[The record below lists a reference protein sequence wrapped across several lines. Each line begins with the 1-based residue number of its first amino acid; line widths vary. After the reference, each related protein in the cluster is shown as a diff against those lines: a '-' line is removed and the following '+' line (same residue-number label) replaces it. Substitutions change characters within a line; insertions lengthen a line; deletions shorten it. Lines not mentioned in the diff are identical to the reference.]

1 MDYEALA
8 KSLGGVPEKKA
19 EKSKGSAARMEI
31 SLKPVSS
38 GKEPA
43 QVQQSQPQEA
53 IDYAKIAESLG
64 GSSLPA
70 EEPSTSFLGLAGA
83 ATRGAALPLTGAA
96 LGAMAGA
103 PIGGVGAIPGALAGA
118 GAATLAG
125 MVGDPVVSS
134 INSLLGTKYKLPTD
148 ELEDLL
154 TRIGVARP
162 DTEAER
168 IVQATMTGAT
178 GAAGGAAAGK
188 ALQMAAGQAA
198 PLLGAVGKS
207 MAAVPGYQI
216 ASGALGAA
224 SGQTAKEMGAGTAG
238 QIAATV
244 AGGISPSIPQ
254 AVKMGT
260 QKIAQAI
267 APAGAGIREKIEPT
281 FKESAQSIK
290 STISEKISPE
300 KNKQIYK
307 KLNLEPD
314 STDVVKFKLSG
325 SQVIPDLNAE
335 QALKQG
341 WKEGAIASIK
351 TASDTDKK
359 AMNKMLNIFEL
370 GQKSEKFRIQN
381 RPADVLGKTID
392 NKIQF
397 VANQRKNAGKEI
409 EKIAE
414 TQLKGQDVN
423 YQPAINSFLN
433 DLEKIGVK
441 VEISPSGVISTS
453 LKNSDIQG
461 DKTAKRILNSVLER
475 LSDVNAPDAYGVHNA
490 KRFIDT
496 QVSWGAKSIGTPL
509 TSQAEK
515 ILKNLRRNLN
525 QSLGEKFPEYQKANS
540 KYSETT
546 SALSDIQKAIG
557 TNINLDSENANKS
570 IGTAARKLTSN
581 YSSRVNMIDALDN
594 IENTAA
600 SYGLKSKDNV
610 VNQLIFVNELDRM
623 FGAAADTSLK
633 GQVSQAMETGEAIAR
648 GKAAQ
653 RAMDLAFEKLQDL
666 RGVNRENALKSM
678 KDILKE
684 KSTSKTNQLTVR

>member
-8 KSLGGVPEKKA
+8 KRFGGVQEGKA
-19 EKSKGSAARMEI
+19 EKARSSAEKMDI
-31 SLKPVSS
+31 TLKPVSS
-38 GKEPA
+38 VKEPI
-43 QVQQSQPQEA
+43 QTPQSQPQEA
-53 IDYAKIAESLG
+53 IDYAKIAEILG

-83 ATRGAALPLTGAA
+83 ATRGAALPLAGAA

-125 MVGDPVVSS
+125 VVGDPVVSS

-148 ELEDLL
+148 ALEDLL

-198 PLLGAVGKS
+198 PLLGAVGQS
-207 MAAVPGYQI
+207 MAAAPGYQV
-216 ASGALGAA
+216 ASGAIGSA
-224 SGQTAKEMGAGTAG
+224 SGQTAKEMGVGTAG
-238 QIAATV
+238 QIAATA
-244 AGGISPSIPQ
+244 AGGISTAAIPQ

-267 APAGAGIREKIEPT
+267 APTGAGIREKIEPT

-290 STISEKISPE
+290 STISEKISPKE
-300 KNKQIYK
+300 TKKIYE

-381 RPADVLGKTID
+381 RPADVLGETID

-397 VANQRKNAGKEI
+397 VANQRKNAGEEI

-433 DLEKIGVK
+433 DLEKIKVK

-684 KSTSKTNQLTVR
+684 KTSK

>member
-8 KSLGGVPEKKA
+8 KSLGGVQEKKA
-19 EKSKGSAARMEI
+19 EKSKGSAERMEI

-43 QVQQSQPQEA
+43 QTQQAQPQEA

-64 GSSLPA
+64 GSSLPV

-83 ATRGAALPLTGAA
+83 ATRGAALPLAGAA

-118 GAATLAG
+118 GAATLAEV
-125 MVGDPVVSS
+125 VGDPVVSS

-148 ELEDLL
+148 ALEDLL

-188 ALQMAAGQAA
+188 ALQMAAGQAS
-198 PLLGAVGKS
+198 PLLGAVGQS
-207 MAAVPGYQI
+207 MAAAPSYQV

-224 SGQTAKEMGAGTAG
+224 SGQTAKETGAGTAG

-244 AGGISPSIPQ
+244 AGGVAGGAAAAIPQ

-267 APAGAGIREKIEPT
+267 APSGAGIREKIEPT

-290 STISEKISPE
+290 STISEKISPKE
-300 KNKQIYK
+300 TKKIYE

-325 SQVIPDLNAE
+325 SQVIPDLTAE

-381 RPADVLGKTID
+381 RPADVLGETID

-414 TQLKGQDVN
+414 TQLKGQRVD

-461 DKTAKRILNSVLER
+461 DKAAKRILNSVLER
-475 LSDVNAPDAYGVHNA
+475 LSDVKAPDAYGVHNA

-496 QVSWGAKSIGTPL
+496 QVSWGAKSLGTPL
-509 TSQAEK
+509 TNQAEK

-525 QSLGEKFPEYQKANS
+525 ESLGEKFPEYQKANS

-581 YSSRVNMIDALDN
+581 YSSRVNMIDALDK

-653 RAMDLAFEKLQDL
+653 RAMDLALEKLQGL

-684 KSTSKTNQLTVR
+684 KTSK

>member
-8 KSLGGVPEKKA
+8 KRLGGVQEGKA
-19 EKSKGSAARMEI
+19 EKAISSAERMEI
-31 SLKPVSS
+31 TLKPVSS
-38 GKEPA
+38 GKEPIQTPQA
-43 QVQQSQPQEA
+43 QPQEA

-64 GSSLPA
+64 GSSLPV

-83 ATRGAALPLTGAA
+83 ATRGAALPLAGAA

-125 MVGDPVVSS
+125 VVGDPVVSS

-148 ELEDLL
+148 ALEDLL
-154 TRIGVARP
+154 TRIGVSRP

-168 IVQATMTGAT
+168 IVQATMTGAA
-178 GAAGGAAAGK
+178 GAGGGVAAGK
-188 ALQMAAGQAA
+188 ALQMAAGQAS
-198 PLLGAVGKS
+198 PLLGAVGQS
-207 MAAVPGYQI
+207 MAAAPGYQV

-224 SGQTAKEMGAGTAG
+224 SGQTAKETGAGTAG

-244 AGGISPSIPQ
+244 AGGVAGGAAAAIPQ

-267 APAGAGIREKIEPT
+267 APSGAGIREKIEPT

-290 STISEKISPE
+290 STISEKISPKE
-300 KNKQIYK
+300 TKKIYE

-325 SQVIPDLNAE
+325 SQVIPDLTAE

-381 RPADVLGKTID
+381 RPADVLGETID

-414 TQLKGQDVN
+414 TQLKGQRVD

-461 DKTAKRILNSVLER
+461 DKAAKRILNSVLER
-475 LSDVNAPDAYGVHNA
+475 LSDVKAPDAYGVHNA

-496 QVSWGAKSIGTPL
+496 QVSWGAKSLGTPL
-509 TSQAEK
+509 TNQAEK

-525 QSLGEKFPEYQKANS
+525 ESLGEKFPEYQKANS

-653 RAMDLAFEKLQDL
+653 RAMDLAFEKLQGL

-684 KSTSKTNQLTVR
+684 KTSK